1 MTTLDGKSLDIKAEN
16 IERLRQ
22 IFPEAFEEGKIDF
35 DKLRQL
41 LGDYVDDEEER
52 YRFTWNGKGRALRL
66 SQTPSLGTLLP
77 CKEES
82 KDWDTTQNLYIEG
95 DNLEVLKLLQKSYY
109 GKVKMIYIDPP
120 YNTGND
126 FVYKDDFK
134 DNIENYKRVTG
145 QVDGEGHKIDTNTES
160 NGRFHTDW
168 LNMMYP
174 RLRLARNLLSDDG
187 VIFISIDDNE
197 LANTQKICD
206 DVFGIT
212 NIISCVVRISKT
224 TRFRGNYFAPS
235 KDYLLAYAKDI
246 AKLKQFKD
254 DEVNDSQFSKIE
266 TVGERKGEYYR
277 DDIAFYLSTL
287 QTRPNQRYFIEC
299 PDGELV
305 VPPGETIPE
314 NKVDGE
320 KIFPKDGDGVWR
332 WEVSQYLAKKKLL
345 AFKKT
350 TTSPLLDQN
359 GNKAHWN
366 IYTKSY
372 LNDKKEKG
380 NIPRDVLEGF
390 LNRNGSEELKQID
403 IALSFP
409 KPSKLIKYLM
419 KISSVAENSIILDF
433 FSGSATTAHAVM
445 QLNAEDSGNR
455 KFIMV
460 QLPEP
465 TAENSEAAKAGY
477 PNICEIGKE
486 RIRRAGEKIKS
497 ELPPA
502 LRATSL
508 EEGGLEDTQS
518 KAPLPEGGCPV
529 GAGGSLDIGFK
540 VFKLDSSNLQ
550 KWNPQP
556 KDLELALQES
566 VNNFLPGR
574 TELDVV
580 YEIMLKMGLDLAL
593 PIEER
598 KAAGQTV
605 YVIGG
610 GALMICLGERITLPV
625 AEEIAKLHK
634 EYDAELW
641 QVVFRDTGFASDMDK
656 TNIKETL
663 KTAGLDED
671 SFVCV

>member
-1 MTTLDGKSLDIKAEN
+1 MTTLDGKSLDIEAEN
-16 IERLRQ
+16 IEKLRQ

-66 SQTPSLGTLLP
+66 SQTPSLGTLRP

-174 RLRLARNLLSDDG
+174 RLRLARNLLAEDG

-197 LANTQKICD
+197 QENLKKICD
-206 DVFGIT
+206 EVFGAD
-212 NIISCVVRISKT
+212 NFVNNFMWLHGKGKKT
-224 TRFRGNYFAPS
+224 EQSRTLQQYV
-235 KDYLLAYAKDI
+235 LCYAK
-246 AKLKQFKD
+246 
-254 DEVNDSQFSKIE
+254 
-266 TVGERKGEYYR
+266 
-277 DDIAFYLSTL
+277 
-287 QTRPNQRYFIEC
+287 
-299 PDGELV
+299 
-305 VPPGETIPE
+305 
-314 NKVDGE
+314 NKVLLPAWNE
-320 KIFPKDGDGVWR
+320 KVYTNYEFTNPDNDPKGAWFSGSISFSESRSNPLHENYYEIQSPSGVKWLRQWQVDKNEMKKLIEDGDVYFGNPPEYDGTPR
-332 WEVSQYLAKKKLL
+332 KKIRPSVIDVIPKNILDECGTTKSAEQDLTKLL
-345 AFKKT
+345 GMSVFE
-350 TTSPLLDQN
+350 
-359 GNKAHWN
+359 
-366 IYTKSY
+366 Y
-372 LNDKKEKG
+372 
-380 NIPRDVLEGF
+380 
-390 LNRNGSEELKQID
+390 
-403 IALSFP
+403 P
-409 KPSKLIKYLM
+409 KPCQMLKHILSIIGSK
-419 KISSVAENSIILDF
+419 NSLILDF

-445 QLNAEDSGNR
+445 QLNAEDGGNR

-497 ELPPA
+497 ECPRGGDTQLPP
-502 LRATSL
+502 
-508 EEGGLEDTQS
+508 
-518 KAPLPEGGCPV
+518 
-529 GAGGSLDIGFK
+529 LDIGFK
-540 VFKLDSSNLQ
+540 VFKLDSSNIQ

-598 KAAGQTV
+598 KAAGQSV

-610 GALMICLGERITLPV
+610 GALMVCLGERITLPV